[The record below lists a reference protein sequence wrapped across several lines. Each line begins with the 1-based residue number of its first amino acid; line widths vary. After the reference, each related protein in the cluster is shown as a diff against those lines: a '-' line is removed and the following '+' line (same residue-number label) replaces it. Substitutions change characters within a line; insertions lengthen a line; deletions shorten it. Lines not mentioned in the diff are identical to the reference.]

1 MIYIRK
7 IFYTT
12 MKYLT
17 LLLCIITVGCGHGSK
32 NGLQQY
38 WKYNFENSIA
48 STNIID
54 IDYSQANEVALCL
67 GNEVKYYVH
76 DGTSYSESAT
86 IAETCTSVAI
96 SKGPHLDDTSGDTQL
111 MIGNSATSYVYFYK
125 KDGAAFNKI
134 YSYNSDSDDIGK
146 EVAMPTAGKY
156 SATVG
161 SKNVC
166 VFIFNDGAWSKIHT
180 KEISATTA
188 TLHVDMNHD
197 DVMIVSN
204 ENVEV
209 LWYRV
214 KFSTLTEVGRQ
225 AATGLNIGKSV
236 ASTVSC
242 KGSQIAY
249 AMDNVL
255 AIFLQNIDTGDWVK
269 TQTITGDI
277 LDVEMSLC
285 MIAVKLPDK
294 VQLYMLEQLD
304 DKSFGKDYILDKTFP
319 ANGEGNF
326 GKKLAFKLSDLAIL
340 SDSYLSF
347 FRNAASTNC
356 RKDEYLDAASG
367 DCLVCPLGTFSTQL
381 TSNTNCDP
389 LTCAINEH
397 SLNGACVGCPPGTTN
412 DAGDTT
418 DVDTTCDVVTC
429 AVDEYVNTQN
439 QCGGCPQGTSTF
451 GKQYTTD
458 TPDPSVCEDIICG
471 RNQYVENNECKDC
484 AAGSTAA
491 PGSKASGSDTQCL
504 VGKCGANQYVQN
516 AECHPCA
523 PGSTAP
529 ADSPM
534 TADTTCTAQTCGLNE
549 RVEDNACVACG
560 ANSFRSG
567 GDVTTSANTYCTC
580 NDNFH
585 TDASGDCQSC
595 APGTSKIGS
604 TAAPGSATTCVDI
617 ICSTN
622 QYVHNNE
629 CKNCNP
635 NSHFDGRP
643 VASGADTFC
652 YCDENFRSD
661 GSRLCAP
668 CNAPAY
674 TKPKG
679 DKTDA
684 PTSCL
689 CSFGYKATGS
699 SSCSQC
705 PPGSERNENDNVD
718 TMTET
723 FCTCLE
729 GYRSKGDGTCELC
742 STGYTT
748 TEKKHSKTASTCV
761 CAENYRVSANTC
773 VECFAGATR
782 PAGDDPTGDNTFCA
796 YEGKVIYMDF
806 DTDKYTS
813 KDPFDNIM
821 SNPTLTVR
829 VGESYSFVR
838 SSTGSPLRIL
848 TPADC
853 PDCVNGV
860 VPAVVPSS
868 SIVSSDSI
876 APETGV
882 PESVAVLTPVQIGT
896 LYYISTDG
904 SATSVGQ
911 IDVKYQQCTSV
922 DSSGTVKLTQSCT
935 LKNTITLS
943 GDLTIEADAAAARK
957 FKLRGGNKIVLSGDD
972 LHRHFIVK
980 NGYKLTIKNLDLKE
994 GYSDDDGGSLFVDN
1008 GEVTVENSIIRNNNV
1023 ASGKKGGAIYATN
1036 SAIISISGS
1045 TIENNK
1051 APGGSGG
1058 AVYLDSPDT
1067 ANNKAVG
1074 VTLGS
1079 TIVKNNQADNGGSVA
1094 LGKESSLT
1102 TTSCVFEA
1110 NEGKKGGAVYA
1121 SEKNN
1126 LDIRDSEFKSN
1137 KATETYGGA
1146 IESLSCSSMELS
1158 KVIFDAN
1165 EAEEGG
1171 AGIFS
1176 NYEVGDHDCL
1186 NTMIELNFKNNLV
1199 KTSGKKGG
1207 AAMHFGATSDTLA
1220 AKQKHSITAS
1230 NFTNNKEDS
1239 ANNDVSW
1246 NEGASQSLKAID
1258 QDTAVGL
1265 DSGPSIPTTC
1275 HKHACFYKPLASGCS
1290 ANGAGK
1296 LGIKCGC
1303 DMGVNTISADT
1314 SLKKTQM
1321 KTVITILFASEGVA
1335 TDIIRTV
1342 DDNNRYVPPK
1352 GSTDPA
1358 AAKAAAEA
1366 APVLAKPINKEGE
1379 AVGEKTVLMKPTDPG
1394 KTLCTSFQS
1403 FLCEKVTACSS
1414 GDGTVTVEC
1423 DGVQYF
1429 PAPATKTTLAFGNN
1443 GNEDFTYVGE
1453 NDPDISLCLNQE
1465 YEFQRS
1471 SPGHPLRLV
1480 TEADCTG
1487 CSSGTHS
1494 FPTSS
1499 VAGWTDVTEGASHD
1513 ITFTQA
1519 GTYYYL
1525 CTSHANMVGKIT
1537 VADCSSR
1544 RRLRTT
1550 PYRPIHAL
1558 EKRYHLG
1565 SSSNCIENS
1574 PADLQQQCSGLDADG
1589 NAFTFDR
1596 CKANAIMAAD
1606 GTCTCSD
1613 GYVVAPTGD
1622 ACDPQAT
1629 SCRRDEHV
1637 VDSVCTP
1644 CAEGTFN
1651 LEGDSIAL
1659 VNTACDDNY
1668 CPENYHVVNGQCVVC
1683 PTGEHTPG
1691 FDDLNIV
1698 GGTKCCK
1705 SDEYEFIPPTPN
1717 INNNGGGDRI
1727 CKKCSG
1733 NTDTN
1738 QDIEK
1743 RYTDLRCCLKGYDYQ
1758 CSRIYHGYNAACM
1771 NLAGSTCAGFVK
1783 YGVKQQGETCAHA
1796 NECNSGVCTSN
1807 ACT

>member
-1 MIYIRK
+1 
-7 IFYTT
+7 
-12 MKYLT
+12 MKYFTVILFM
-17 LLLCIITVGCGHGSK
+17 ITTGCVFGNK

-38 WKYNFENSIA
+38 WRYSFENSI
-48 STNIID
+48 SSSNIID
-54 IDYSQANEVALCL
+54 IDYSQANEVAVCL
-67 GNEVKYYVH
+67 GTEVKYYTH

-86 IAETCTSVAI
+86 ISTACTSVAI

-111 MIGNSATSYVYFYK
+111 MIGNSATNYVYFYE
-125 KDGAAFNKI
+125 KDASSFTEI
-134 YSYNSDSDDIGK
+134 FSYYSADDDIGK

-166 VFIFNDGAWSKIHT
+166 IFIFNDGSWSKIHT
-180 KEISATTA
+180 KEISATVS

-197 DVMIVSN
+197 DILIVSN

-214 KFSTLTEVGRQ
+214 RFSSLEEVGRQ
-225 AATGLNIGKSV
+225 AANGLNIGKSV

-255 AIFLQNIDTGDWVK
+255 VIFLQNIDTGDWVK
-269 TQTITGDI
+269 TQSITGDI

-285 MIAVKLPDK
+285 MISVKLPDK
-294 VQLYMLEQLD
+294 VQLYMLEQLAD
-304 DKSFGKDYILDKTFP
+304 NSFGKNYILDKTFP

-347 FRNAASTNC
+347 FRNTASTKC
-356 RKDEYLDAASG
+356 RKDQYLDASG
-367 DCLVCPLGTFSTQL
+367 DCNACPLGTFSNQL
-381 TSNTNCDP
+381 TSNANCDP

-397 SLNGACVGCPPGTTN
+397 SQNGECVACPPGTTKN
-412 DAGDTT
+412 AGDTT
-418 DVDTTCDVVTC
+418 DLDTTCDVVTC
-429 AVDEYVNTQN
+429 EVDEYVNTQN
-439 QCGGCPQGTSTF
+439 QCGGCPQGTSTY

-458 TPDPSVCEDIICG
+458 NPDATVCEDIICG
-471 RNQYVENNECKDC
+471 RNQFVESNICVDC

-504 VGKCGANQYVQN
+504 VGECGANQYVQN

-529 ADSPM
+529 ANSPM
-534 TADTTCTAQTCGLNE
+534 TTDTTCTAQTCVTNQH
-549 RVEDNACVACG
+549 VEDNACVACR
-560 ANSFRSG
+560 ANSFRSA
-567 GDVTTSANTYCTC
+567 GDLTTSADTYCTC

-585 TDASGDCQSC
+585 TDANGDCQSC
-595 APGTSKIGS
+595 APGTTKLGS
-604 TAAPGSATTCVDI
+604 TAAPGSATDCVDI
-617 ICSTN
+617 ICTTN

-635 NSHFDGRP
+635 NSHFDGKP
-643 VASGADTFC
+643 VASGADTYC
-652 YCDENFRSD
+652 YCDLNFRSE

-668 CNAPAY
+668 CNAPSY

-679 DKTDA
+679 DKTDVA
-684 PTSCL
+684 TSCL
-689 CSFGYKATGS
+689 CSFGFKSTGS
-699 SSCSQC
+699 STCAQC
-705 PPGSERNENDNVD
+705 PTGSERNENDPAD
-718 TMTET
+718 SITET
-723 FCTCLE
+723 FCTCTE
-729 GYRSKGDGTCELC
+729 GYRSKGDGTCEIC
-742 STGYTT
+742 AQGYTT
-748 TEKKHSKTASTCV
+748 IEKKHSQVSSDCV
-761 CAENYRVSANTC
+761 CAENYRVSDSAC
-773 VECFAGATR
+773 VPCFSGATR
-782 PAGDDPTGDNTFCA
+782 AAGDVPTGDNTFCA

-813 KDPFDNIM
+813 KDPFDNDI

-838 SSTGSPLRIL
+838 SSTGSPLRIVNA
-848 TPADC
+848 ADC

-860 VPAVVPSS
+860 VPSPVPTS

-882 PESVAVLTPVQIGT
+882 DESVAVLTPVEIGK

-904 SATSVGQ
+904 SATHVGI
-911 IDVKYQQCTSV
+911 IDVKYQQCTTV
-922 DSSGTVKLTQSCT
+922 GSSGTVKLTQSCT
-935 LKNTITLS
+935 LKQTVTLS
-943 GDLTIEADAAAARK
+943 GDLTIEADAAAARR

-994 GYSDDDGGSLFVDN
+994 GYSDDDGGSVYVDN
-1008 GEVTVENSIIRNNNV
+1008 GEVKIEDSIIRNNKV

-1036 SAIISISGS
+1036 SAIITISGS
-1045 TIENNK
+1045 TVENNE
-1051 APGGSGG
+1051 APDGSGG
-1058 AVYLDSPDT
+1058 ALYLDTPDT

-1079 TIVKNNQADNGGSVA
+1079 TIVKNNVADEGGSIA

-1102 TTSCVFEA
+1102 STSCVFEG

-1158 KVIFDAN
+1158 KVIFDSN

-1171 AGIFS
+1171 GGVFS
-1176 NYEVGDHDCL
+1176 EYTVGDHDCL
-1186 NTMIELNFKNNLV
+1186 NTLLEINFKNNLV
-1199 KTSGKKGG
+1199 KSAGKKGG
-1207 AAMHFGATSDTLA
+1207 AAMHLSATDGTKA
-1220 AKQKHSITAS
+1220 AHQQHVITAS

-1239 ANNDVSW
+1239 VDNDISW
-1246 NEGASQSLKAID
+1246 NEGASQILKAID
-1258 QDTAVGL
+1258 QDTAIGM

-1296 LGIKCGC
+1296 IGIKCGC

-1321 KTVITILFASEGVA
+1321 KTVIAILFASEGVA

-1352 GSTDPA
+1352 GGTDPA
-1358 AAKAAAEA
+1358 AVKAAAEA

-1379 AVGEKTVLMKPTDPG
+1379 AVGEKTVLLKPTDPG

-1429 PAPATKTTLAFGNN
+1429 PA
-1443 GNEDFTYVGE
+1443 
-1453 NDPDISLCLNQE
+1453 
-1465 YEFQRS
+1465 
-1471 SPGHPLRLV
+1471 
-1480 TEADCTG
+1480 
-1487 CSSGTHS
+1487 
-1494 FPTSS
+1494 
-1499 VAGWTDVTEGASHD
+1499 VA
-1513 ITFTQA
+1513 
-1519 GTYYYL
+1519 
-1525 CTSHANMVGKIT
+1525 
-1537 VADCSSR
+1537 SR
-1544 RRLRTT
+1544 RRL
-1550 PYRPIHAL
+1550 YEPIHDL
-1558 EKRYHLG
+1558 ERRYNLH
-1565 SSSNCIENS
+1565 SSSNCIDNS
-1574 PADLQQQCSGLDADG
+1574 PADLQQQCSGLDSDG

-1637 VDSVCTP
+1637 VNGACNA
-1644 CAEGTFN
+1644 CAEGTYN

-1659 VNTACDDNY
+1659 LNTVCDDNY
-1668 CPENYHVVNGQCVVC
+1668 CPENYHVVNGQCAVC

-1733 NTDTN
+1733 NSNAN

-1758 CSRIYHGYNAACM
+1758 CSRIFHGYNAACM
-1771 NLAGSTCAGFVK
+1771 NVAGSTCSGFVK
-1783 YGVKQQGETCAHA
+1783 YGEKQQGEACAHA
-1796 NECNSGVCTSN
+1796 NECDSGVCTSN
-1807 ACT
+1807 ACA